1 MYVRAMLILATNLQL
16 YVERS
21 RSFDISISKFQ
32 SVSIHLGV
40 GVLAGGVG

>member
-1 MYVRAMLILATNLQL
+1 MSVRAMLILATNLQL

-21 RSFDISISKFQ
+21 RFFDTSISKFQ
-32 SVSIHLGV
+32 SVSIHFRV